1 MIDPTLIAIAASGFA
16 AVIIGYIWYHPRVF
30 GGAWMRMSNI
40 TPEMAERG
48 KKRMPLMAIFGLL
61 AAMLVAY
68 VMSYVSA
75 AWGFYEWTGALQLG
89 FWCWVGFVAPT
100 MLGSVL
106 WEQKPFR
113 LYLINT
119 LYWLVAFLVMAQMIV
134 FTYSLQYAPYLNIDD
149 TTYIDEQ

>member
-1 MIDPTLIAIAASGFA
+1 MIDPTLIAVAASGLA

-149 TTYIDEQ
+149 TTYIDE